1 VPKLQRAQGLPA
13 FWNRTKQRAARITQR
28 RASQME
34 RLGLAGL
41 AQAQLNGV
49 PAHKYNSKKHI
60 HLQPDKY

>member
-1 VPKLQRAQGLPA
+1 
-13 FWNRTKQRAARITQR
+13 
-28 RASQME
+28 ME